1 MDTEAVGRALL
12 ILGAVIVVVGLGVLL
27 LAKVGFAGL
36 PGDISIRRPGFIF
49 HFPVVTMILVSV
61 VLTIVLNV
69 LIRIANR

>member
-36 PGDISIRRPGFIF
+36 PGDISVRRPGFIF
-49 HFPVVTMILVSV
+49 HFPVVTMIWFGSPVMSLSSRGFGVGS
-61 VLTIVLNV
+61 
-69 LIRIANR
+69 